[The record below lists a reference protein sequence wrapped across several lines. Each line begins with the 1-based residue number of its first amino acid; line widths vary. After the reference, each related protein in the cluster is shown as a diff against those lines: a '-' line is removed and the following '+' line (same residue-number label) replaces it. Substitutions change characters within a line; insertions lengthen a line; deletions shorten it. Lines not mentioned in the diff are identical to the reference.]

1 MKRWK
6 IAGLFAMAFV
16 LSTAPLKALAVSPEF
31 AYTEEKW
38 ASLRDNKLEYGEI
51 SELIHEYN
59 TTVRQNALDYQ
70 EYRGK
75 TSTEISKEY
84 YESADEVTQ
93 RISYPDDVSDG
104 YASQISSALNGEISA
119 ENLIEQGDKNVDD
132 GEIKRLGYEQTE
144 KNLVQQAQE
153 LMISYYSEKETLK
166 TLESSVTQA
175 ETAYEQAKTKV
186 AAGMALSSGVDTAA
200 EAVTKAKAS
209 LRSAE
214 TSLDKT
220 KKQLLILLGWSA
232 DSEVELGTLPEA
244 DPSSLSS
251 IDIEADIKTAVAN
264 NYSVRI
270 TKQRLSNSQSEN
282 NKITYTNTLKNQED
296 TVAANVRNTYNSLLL
311 TKDSYEQAKTAY
323 ELSEKERAAAELKL
337 SAGVITK
344 KTYEKQEAACLSAK
358 TTLET
363 ARLELLTAK
372 LTYDWSIAGLASA
385 S

>member
-16 LSTAPLKALAVSPEF
+16 LSTVPLKTLAASPEF

-38 ASLRDNKLEYGEI
+38 ASLKDNKLEYDEI

-93 RISYPDDVSDG
+93 RISYPNDVSDG

-144 KNLVQQAQE
+144 KNLVQQAQK
-153 LMISYYSEKETLK
+153 LMISYYSEKEALK

-175 ETAYEQAKTKV
+175 ETAYEQAKTKL

-232 DSEVELGTLPEA
+232 DSEVELGTLPEI

-270 TKQRLSNSQSEN
+270 TGQRLSNSQSEN

-358 TTLET
+358 TALET

-372 LTYDWSIAGLASA
+372 LTYDWAIAGLASA

>member
-84 YESADEVTQ
+84 YKSADEVIQ

-104 YASQISSALNGEISA
+104 YASQISSALNSEISA
-119 ENLIEQGDKNVDD
+119 ENLIEQGDENVDD

-186 AAGMALSSGVDTAA
+186 AAGMALSSDVDTAA

-232 DSEVELGTLPEA
+232 DSEVELGTLPET

-296 TVAANVRNTYNSLLL
+296 TVAANVRNTYNSLIL

-372 LTYDWSIAGLASA
+372 LTYDWAIAGLASA

>member
-16 LSTAPLKALAVSPEF
+16 LSTAPLEALAVSPEF

-38 ASLRDNKLEYGEI
+38 ASLKDNKLEYDEI

-144 KNLVQQAQE
+144 KNLVQQAQK
-153 LMISYYSEKETLK
+153 LMISYYSEKEALK

-175 ETAYEQAKTKV
+175 ETAYEQAKTRV

-232 DSEVELGTLPEA
+232 DSEVELGTLPEI

-270 TKQRLSNSQSEN
+270 TGQRLSNSQSEN

-358 TTLET
+358 TALET

-372 LTYDWSIAGLASA
+372 LTYDWAIAGLASA

>member
-38 ASLRDNKLEYGEI
+38 ASLKDNRLEYEEI

-104 YASQISSALNGEISA
+104 YASQISSALNSEILA

-144 KNLVQQAQE
+144 KNLVQQAQK

-186 AAGMALSSGVDTAA
+186 AAGMALSSDVDTAA

-232 DSEVELGTLPEA
+232 DSEVELGTLPET

-358 TTLET
+358 TALET

>member
-16 LSTAPLKALAVSPEF
+16 LSTVPLKTLAASPEF

-38 ASLRDNKLEYGEI
+38 ASLKDNKLEYDEI

-144 KNLVQQAQE
+144 KNLVQQAQK
-153 LMISYYSEKETLK
+153 LMISYYSEKEALK

-175 ETAYEQAKTKV
+175 ETAYEQAKTKL

-232 DSEVELGTLPEA
+232 DSEVELGTLPEI

-270 TKQRLSNSQSEN
+270 TGQRLSNSQSEN

-358 TTLET
+358 TALET

-372 LTYDWSIAGLASA
+372 LTYDWAIAGLASA

>member
-38 ASLRDNKLEYGEI
+38 ASLKDNKLEYDEI

-144 KNLVQQAQE
+144 KNLVQQAQK
-153 LMISYYSEKETLK
+153 LMISYYSEKEALK

-175 ETAYEQAKTKV
+175 ETAYEQAKTRV

-232 DSEVELGTLPEA
+232 DSEVELGTLPEI

-270 TKQRLSNSQSEN
+270 TGQRLSNSQSEN

-358 TTLET
+358 TALET

-372 LTYDWSIAGLASA
+372 LPYDWAIAGLASA

>member
-16 LSTAPLKALAVSPEF
+16 LSTVPLKTLAASPEF

-38 ASLRDNKLEYGEI
+38 ASLKDNKLEYDEI

-144 KNLVQQAQE
+144 KNLVQQAQK
-153 LMISYYSEKETLK
+153 LMISYYSEKEALK

-175 ETAYEQAKTKV
+175 ETAYEQAKTKL

-220 KKQLLILLGWSA
+220 KKQRLILLGWSA
-232 DSEVELGTLPEA
+232 DSEVELGTLPEI

-270 TKQRLSNSQSEN
+270 TGQRLSNSQSEN

-358 TTLET
+358 TALET

-372 LTYDWSIAGLASA
+372 LTYDWAIAGLASA